1 MKAISAKVSK
11 GIQVGT
17 YLVCADNTGARELK
31 VIGVLK
37 YKGVK
42 RRIPR
47 AGVGDV
53 VVVSVRKGK
62 AELKGKVFKAVIIR
76 QRKPYRRA
84 NGMRIC
90 FEDNAAVLIT
100 DRGDPKGT
108 EIKGP
113 VAREV
118 GERFPMVVRIASMV
132 V

>member
-42 RRIPR
+42 RRIPK

-62 AELKGKVFKAVIIR
+62 SELKGKVFKAVIIR

>member
-1 MKAISAKVSK
+1 MRAISAKVSR

-84 NGMRIC
+84 NGMRVC